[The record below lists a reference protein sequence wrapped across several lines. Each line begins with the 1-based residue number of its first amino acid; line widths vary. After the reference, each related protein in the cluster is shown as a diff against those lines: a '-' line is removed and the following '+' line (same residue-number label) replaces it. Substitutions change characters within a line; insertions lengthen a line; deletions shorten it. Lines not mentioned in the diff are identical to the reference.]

1 MRERCGPP
9 AHEHTRAA
17 PTRCPRLSHPAT
29 ALPLSPPPPPTQ
41 ASTTRRAA
49 PHAPPARHPFART
62 RQSGPAARPGARAGV
77 VPAAA
82 AASSPAGEAPPAD
95 PPVAAPASPPASAFD
110 ELAAGK
116 ERKYI
121 MVSGKGGV
129 GKTSLSASLA
139 VRLAGAGHATL
150 VVSTDPAHSLSD
162 SLAQDVSGGAPVP
175 VEGTDLPLWG
185 LEVDPDSASASL
197 KAGAA
202 KNDGKGIRD
211 FLGGFGLG
219 ALADQLADLRLG
231 DLLDTA
237 PPGLDEAVAI
247 AKVVEIAESA
257 DYARFSRVVIDTAPT
272 GHTLRLLGVPA
283 FVDAALGKVVRLRQ
297 KLGVAGTALRAL
309 FGGAGAETQEEAV
322 AKLEKL
328 RAQVRLA
335 GALFRDAAS
344 TEFVIATI
352 PTELAV
358 AESARLLAALRA
370 DGVPCKRV
378 VVNQVIGEGDGDAFL
393 AARLRDQGAALATM
407 AGDPVLAALPTATA
421 PLLDL
426 EVRGVPALRYFGGLA
441 WGDLADAAAP
451 PRPDGGRRYVMLG
464 GKGGVGKTSLSAAL
478 ATHFA
483 AQGYATLVVSTDPA
497 HSLSDSLA
505 QDVSGGAPVA
515 VEGTDLPLWGM
526 EVDVGAAAAD
536 VRAAAASSAPGAGD
550 SKVMTFMK
558 SVGLGA
564 FADQLADLRLGELL
578 DTLPPGVDE
587 AVAIAKVV
595 DLARSDAYA
604 HFDRI
609 VFDTA
614 PTGHTLRLL
623 TLPDF
628 VDATLGKVVRLR
640 QRLTD
645 AADAVKG
652 LFGGAPSAPDPAV
665 VALDALRARMDG
677 ARALFRAADTTSFV
691 IVSIPT
697 VMAAAESG
705 RLARALAAEG
715 VPVGGLVVNQVLASS
730 AAPAFLRTRR
740 AEQRRILAG
749 LADRLPGLQVIE
761 APVVDLEVRGV
772 PALQYFGGKA
782 WGGGGVGAGVGA
794 GAGAGAGD
802 KAAAAEG

>member
-1 MRERCGPP
+1 
-9 AHEHTRAA
+9 
-17 PTRCPRLSHPAT
+17 
-29 ALPLSPPPPPTQ
+29 
-41 ASTTRRAA
+41 
-49 PHAPPARHPFART
+49 
-62 RQSGPAARPGARAGV
+62 
-77 VPAAA
+77 
-82 AASSPAGEAPPAD
+82 
-95 PPVAAPASPPASAFD
+95 
-110 ELAAGK
+110 
-116 ERKYI
+116 

-162 SLAQDVSGGAPVP
+162 SLAQDVSGGKPVA

-185 LEVDPDSASASL
+185 LEVDPDAASASL

-231 DLLDTA
+231 DLLDTP

-257 DYARFSRVVIDTAPT
+257 DYARFTRVVIDTAPT

-297 KLGVAGTALRAL
+297 KLGVAGTAVRAL
-309 FGGAGAETQEEAV
+309 FGAAETQEEAV

-328 RAQVRLA
+328 RAQVRGA
-335 GALFRDAAS
+335 GTLFRDEAA

-352 PTELAV
+352 PTELAI

-370 DGVPCKRV
+370 DGVPVKRV

-393 AARLRDQGAALATM
+393 AARLRDQAAALATM
-407 AGDPVLAALPTATA
+407 AADPVLAALPTATA

-441 WGDLADAAAP
+441 WSDLAATAAP

-483 AQGYATLVVSTDPA
+483 DQGYATLVVSTDPA

-505 QDVSGGAPVA
+505 QDVSGGKPVA

-526 EVDVGAAAAD
+526 EVDVGAAAED
-536 VRAAAASSAPGAGD
+536 VRAAAAASAPGAGD

-558 SVGLGA
+558 SVGLGV
-564 FADQLADLRLGELL
+564 FGDQLADLRLGELL
-578 DTLPPGVDE
+578 ETLPPGVDE

-595 DLARSDAYA
+595 DLARSDEYA

-640 QRLTD
+640 QKLTD

-652 LFGGAPSAPDPAV
+652 LFGGAKSAPDPAV
-665 VALDALRARMDG
+665 LALDALRASMDG
-677 ARALFRAADTTSFV
+677 ARALFRCADTTSFV

-705 RLARALAAEG
+705 RLARALAAEA
-715 VPVGGLVVNQVLASS
+715 VPVGGLIVNQVLAAS
-730 AAPAFLRTRR
+730 AAPAFLATRR
-740 AEQRRILAG
+740 AEQRRVLAG
-749 LADRLPGLQVIE
+749 VAARLPGLQVIE

-782 WGGGGVGAGVGA
+782 WAAGMGVERE
-794 GAGAGAGD
+794 D
-802 KAAAAEG
+802 EG

>member
-1 MRERCGPP
+1 
-9 AHEHTRAA
+9 
-17 PTRCPRLSHPAT
+17 
-29 ALPLSPPPPPTQ
+29 
-41 ASTTRRAA
+41 
-49 PHAPPARHPFART
+49 
-62 RQSGPAARPGARAGV
+62 
-77 VPAAA
+77 
-82 AASSPAGEAPPAD
+82 
-95 PPVAAPASPPASAFD
+95 
-110 ELAAGK
+110 
-116 ERKYI
+116 

-162 SLAQDVSGGAPVP
+162 SLAQDVSGGKPVA

-185 LEVDPDSASASL
+185 LEVDPDAASASL

-231 DLLDTA
+231 DLLDTP

-257 DYARFSRVVIDTAPT
+257 DYARFTRVVIDTAPT

-297 KLGVAGTALRAL
+297 KLGVAGTAVRAL
-309 FGGAGAETQEEAV
+309 FGAAETQEEAV

-328 RAQVRLA
+328 RAQVRGA
-335 GALFRDAAS
+335 GTLFRDEAA

-352 PTELAV
+352 PTELAI

-370 DGVPCKRV
+370 DGVPVKRV

-393 AARLRDQGAALATM
+393 AARLRDQAAALATM
-407 AGDPVLAALPTATA
+407 AADPVLAALPTATA

-441 WGDLADAAAP
+441 WSDLAATAAP

-483 AQGYATLVVSTDPA
+483 DQGYATLVVSTDPA

-505 QDVSGGAPVA
+505 QNVSGGKPVA

-526 EVDVGAAAAD
+526 EVDVGAAAED
-536 VRAAAASSAPGAGD
+536 VRAAAAASAPGAGD
-550 SKVMTFMK
+550 SKVMAFMK
-558 SVGLGA
+558 SVGLGV
-564 FADQLADLRLGELL
+564 FGDQLADLRLGELL
-578 DTLPPGVDE
+578 ETLPPGVDE

-595 DLARSDAYA
+595 DLARSDEYA

-640 QRLTD
+640 QKLTD

-652 LFGGAPSAPDPAV
+652 LFGGAKSAPDPAV
-665 VALDALRARMDG
+665 LALDALRASMDG
-677 ARALFRAADTTSFV
+677 ARALFRCADTTSFV

-705 RLARALAAEG
+705 RLARALAAEA
-715 VPVGGLVVNQVLASS
+715 VPVGGLIVNQVLAAS
-730 AAPAFLRTRR
+730 AAPAFLATRR
-740 AEQRRILAG
+740 AEQRRVLAG
-749 LADRLPGLQVIE
+749 VAARLPGLQVIE

-782 WGGGGVGAGVGA
+782 WAAGKGVERE
-794 GAGAGAGD
+794 D
-802 KAAAAEG
+802 EG

>member
-1 MRERCGPP
+1 MP
-9 AHEHTRAA
+9 AR
-17 PTRCPRLSHPAT
+17 
-29 ALPLSPPPPPTQ
+29 
-41 ASTTRRAA
+41 
-49 PHAPPARHPFART
+49 PHA
-62 RQSGPAARPGARAGV
+62 V
-77 VPAAA
+77 VPTASRCLTSGVARAAA
-82 AASSPAGEAPPAD
+82 ASPAGEAT
-95 PPVAAPASPPASAFD
+95 AAAAAAAAATATTTPSSPASPRPTTTAFE

-162 SLAQDVSGGAPVP
+162 SLAQDVSGGKPVP

-185 LEVDPDSASASL
+185 LEVDPEAASASL
-197 KAGAA
+197 KAGAVRD
-202 KNDGKGIRD
+202 DGKGIRD

-231 DLLDTA
+231 DLLDTP

-257 DYARFSRVVIDTAPT
+257 EYARFSRIVIDTAPT

-297 KLGVAGTALRAL
+297 KLGVAGTAVRAL
-309 FGGAGAETQEEAV
+309 FGAGAETQEEAV

-335 GALFRDAAS
+335 GALFRDADA

-352 PTELAV
+352 PTELAI
-358 AESARLLAALRA
+358 AESARLLTALRA
-370 DGVPCKRV
+370 DGVPVKRV
-378 VVNQVIGEGDGDAFL
+378 VVNQVIGPGDGDAFL
-393 AARLRDQGAALATM
+393 GARLRDQAAALGTIA
-407 AGDPVLAALPTATA
+407 ADPVLAALPTATA

-441 WGDLADAAAP
+441 WGGLAEAAAP

-483 AQGYATLVVSTDPA
+483 DQGYATLVVSTDPA

-505 QDVSGGAPVA
+505 QDVSGGAPVR

-526 EVDVGAAAAD
+526 EVDVAAAAAD
-536 VRAAAASSAPGAGD
+536 VRAAAAASAPGAGD

-558 SVGLGA
+558 SVGLGV

-578 DTLPPGVDE
+578 ETLPPGVDE

-595 DLARSDAYA
+595 DLAGSDAYA

-652 LFGGAPSAPDPAV
+652 LFGGAKSGPDPAV
-665 VALDALRARMDG
+665 LALDALRDRMDR
-677 ARALFRAADTTSFV
+677 ARSLFRCADTTSFV

-705 RLARALAAEG
+705 RLARALQAES
-715 VPVGGLVVNQVLASS
+715 VPVGGLIVNQVLAGS
-730 AAPAFLRTRR
+730 AAPAFLATRR
-740 AEQRRILAG
+740 AEQRRVLDGVAG
-749 LADRLPGLQVIE
+749 RLPGLQVIE
-761 APVVDLEVRGV
+761 APMVDLEVRGV
-772 PALQYFGGKA
+772 PALRYFGGKA
-782 WGGGGVGAGVGA
+782 WDNGKGEGGGGGEGV
-794 GAGAGAGD
+794 
-802 KAAAAEG
+802 

>member
-1 MRERCGPP
+1 MPPLQATRLGRPAGGLARTRGGSKVRFDEERRRERRV
-9 AHEHTRAA
+9 AREAA
-17 PTRCPRLSHPAT
+17 T
-29 ALPLSPPPPPTQ
+29 
-41 ASTTRRAA
+41 
-49 PHAPPARHPFART
+49 PPARPAVRSHHVFHPRRARGHQRLGAASAALATFLVTWAMVLATVSKRCTVSPSRAPVTSSHPFSHHFPSIHFHPQPSTARPSAPT
-62 RQSGPAARPGARAGV
+62 ILPARRQPIPARPAAAPASSEAA
-77 VPAAA
+77 PAAA
-82 AASSPAGEAPPAD
+82 AGA
-95 PPVAAPASPPASAFD
+95 AAPTTASTPSPMSAFA
-110 ELAAGK
+110 ELASGK

-162 SLAQDVSGGAPVP
+162 SLAQDVSGGLPVP

-185 LEVDPDSASASL
+185 LEVDPEAASASL

-202 KNDGKGIRD
+202 RNDGKGIRD

-219 ALADQLADLRLG
+219 ALADQLADLKLG
-231 DLLDTA
+231 DLLDTP

-257 DYARFSRVVIDTAPT
+257 EYARFSRVVIDTAPT

-297 KLGVAGTALRAL
+297 KLGLAGTAVRAL
-309 FGGAGAETQEEAV
+309 FGAGAETQEEAV

-335 GALFRDAAS
+335 GDLFRDADS

-352 PTELAV
+352 PTELAI
-358 AESARLLAALRA
+358 AESARLLTALRA
-370 DGVPCKRV
+370 DGVPVKRI
-378 VVNQVIGEGDGDAFL
+378 VVNQVIGEADGDAFIRG
-393 AARLRDQGAALATM
+393 RLRDQAAALGVLAS
-407 AGDPVLAALPTATA
+407 DSVLAALPTAKA

-441 WGDLADAAAP
+441 WGELADAAAP
-451 PRPDGGRRYVMLG
+451 PRADGGRRYVMLG

-483 AQGYATLVVSTDPA
+483 DQGYATLVVSTDPA

-505 QDVSGGAPVA
+505 QDVSGGAPVRL
-515 VEGTDLPLWGM
+515 EGTDLPLWGM
-526 EVDVGAAAAD
+526 EVDVSAAAED
-536 VRAAAASSAPGAGD
+536 VRAAARASAPGAGD
-550 SKVMTFMK
+550 SKVMNFMK
-558 SVGLGA
+558 SVGLGV
-564 FADQLADLRLGELL
+564 FADQLADLKLGELL
-578 DTLPPGVDE
+578 ETLPPGVDE

-595 DLARSDAYA
+595 DLTRADEFA

-652 LFGGAPSAPDPAV
+652 MFGAAKSAPDAAV
-665 VALDALRARMDG
+665 VALDSLRAKMDG
-677 ARALFRAADTTSFV
+677 ARALFRNADTTSFV

-705 RLARALAAEG
+705 RLARALM
-715 VPVGGLVVNQVLASS
+715 VS
-730 AAPAFLRTRR
+730 
-740 AEQRRILAG
+740 
-749 LADRLPGLQVIE
+749 
-761 APVVDLEVRGV
+761 
-772 PALQYFGGKA
+772 
-782 WGGGGVGAGVGA
+782 
-794 GAGAGAGD
+794 
-802 KAAAAEG
+802 

>member
-1 MRERCGPP
+1 
-9 AHEHTRAA
+9 
-17 PTRCPRLSHPAT
+17 
-29 ALPLSPPPPPTQ
+29 
-41 ASTTRRAA
+41 
-49 PHAPPARHPFART
+49 
-62 RQSGPAARPGARAGV
+62 
-77 VPAAA
+77 
-82 AASSPAGEAPPAD
+82 
-95 PPVAAPASPPASAFD
+95 
-110 ELAAGK
+110 
-116 ERKYI
+116 

-162 SLAQDVSGGAPVP
+162 SLAQDVSGGKPVA

-185 LEVDPDSASASL
+185 LEVDPDAASASL

-231 DLLDTA
+231 DLLDTP

-257 DYARFSRVVIDTAPT
+257 DYARFTRVVIDTAPT

-297 KLGVAGTALRAL
+297 KLGVAGTAVRAL
-309 FGGAGAETQEEAV
+309 FGAAETQEEAV

-328 RAQVRLA
+328 RAQVRGA
-335 GALFRDAAS
+335 GTLFRDEAA

-352 PTELAV
+352 PTELAI

-370 DGVPCKRV
+370 DGVPVKRV

-393 AARLRDQGAALATM
+393 AARLRDQAAALATM
-407 AGDPVLAALPTATA
+407 AADPVLAALPTATA

-441 WGDLADAAAP
+441 WSDLAATAAP

-483 AQGYATLVVSTDPA
+483 DQGYATLVVSTDPA

-505 QDVSGGAPVA
+505 QDVSGGKPVA

-526 EVDVGAAAAD
+526 EVDVGAAAED
-536 VRAAAASSAPGAGD
+536 VRAAAAASAPGAGD

-558 SVGLGA
+558 SVGLGV
-564 FADQLADLRLGELL
+564 FGDQLADLRLGELL
-578 DTLPPGVDE
+578 ETLPPGVDE

-595 DLARSDAYA
+595 DLARSDEYA

-640 QRLTD
+640 QKLTD

-652 LFGGAPSAPDPAV
+652 LFGGAKSAPDPAV
-665 VALDALRARMDG
+665 LALDALRASMDG
-677 ARALFRAADTTSFV
+677 ARALFRCADTTSFV

-705 RLARALAAEG
+705 RLARALAAEA
-715 VPVGGLVVNQVLASS
+715 VPVGGLIVNQVLAGV
-730 AAPAFLRTRR
+730 AA
-740 AEQRRILAG
+740 
-749 LADRLPGLQVIE
+749 RLPGLQVIE

-782 WGGGGVGAGVGA
+782 WAAGKGVERE
-794 GAGAGAGD
+794 D
-802 KAAAAEG
+802 EG

>member
-1 MRERCGPP
+1 
-9 AHEHTRAA
+9 
-17 PTRCPRLSHPAT
+17 
-29 ALPLSPPPPPTQ
+29 
-41 ASTTRRAA
+41 
-49 PHAPPARHPFART
+49 
-62 RQSGPAARPGARAGV
+62 
-77 VPAAA
+77 
-82 AASSPAGEAPPAD
+82 
-95 PPVAAPASPPASAFD
+95 
-110 ELAAGK
+110 
-116 ERKYI
+116 

-139 VRLAGAGHATL
+139 VRLAGAGHNTL

-162 SLAQDVSGGAPVP
+162 SLAQDVSGGRPVP

-185 LEVDPDSASASL
+185 LEVDPEAASASL
-197 KAGAA
+197 RAGAGS
-202 KNDGKGIRD
+202 NDGQGIRD

-231 DLLDTA
+231 ELLDTP

-247 AKVVEIAESA
+247 AKVVEIAEA
-257 DYARFSRVVIDTAPT
+257 AEYARFSRVVIDTAPT

-283 FVDAALGKVVRLRQ
+283 FVDAALAKVVRLRK
-297 KLGVAGTALRAL
+297 KLGAAGTAVRSL
-309 FGGAGAETQEEAV
+309 FGAGETQDEAV
-322 AKLEKL
+322 AKLERL

-335 GALFRDAAS
+335 GDLFRNADS

-370 DGVPCKRV
+370 DGVPVKRV
-378 VVNQVIGEGDGDAFL
+378 VVNQVIGEGDGEAFL
-393 AARLRDQGAALATM
+393 RTRQRDQAAALAGLE
-407 AGDPVLAALPTATA
+407 ADPVLAALPSARA

-441 WGDLADAAAP
+441 WGGLADAAAP

-483 AQGYATLVVSTDPA
+483 DQGYATLVVSTDPA

-505 QDVSGGAPVA
+505 QDVSGGSPVR

-526 EVDVGAAAAD
+526 EVDVAAAAAD
-536 VRAAAASSAPGAGD
+536 VRAAAAASAPGAGD
-550 SKVMTFMK
+550 SKVMSFMK

-564 FADQLADLRLGELL
+564 FAEQLADLRLGELL

-595 DLARSDAYA
+595 DLARSDTYA

-640 QRLTD
+640 QKLTD

-652 LFGGAPSAPDPAV
+652 LFGAAKSAPDPAV
-665 VALDALRARMDG
+665 VAMDALRARMDG
-677 ARALFRAADTTSFV
+677 ARALFRDAATTSFV

-697 VMAAAESG
+697 VMATSESG
-705 RLARALAAEG
+705 RLARALRAEA
-715 VPVGGLVVNQVLASS
+715 VPIGGLIVNQVLADG
-730 AAPAFLRTRR
+730 AAPAFLATRR
-740 AEQRRILAG
+740 AEQRRVLAG
-749 LADRLPGLQVIE
+749 LGARLPGVQVIE

-772 PALQYFGGKA
+772 PALSYFGSKA
-782 WGGGGVGAGVGA
+782 WRAGDEDEGVGGKGGEQAGVA
-794 GAGAGAGD
+794 N
-802 KAAAAEG
+802 E